1 MMAEK
6 VMKLLVRNKNQKQC
20 AKYHC
25 DKHVVKMIV
34 ETAQMLSTAHQLN
47 GSPYKDKVYKATH
60 INHPC
65 NIWVRTAKG
74 NYLWTVELFIELLKE
89 YTKRY
94 KKIHKSSRLIRY
106 FVNYCPVKGSKMTDF
121 VLAMPD
127 EYKCSSSVLSY
138 RRYYKG
144 EKRRFAKWN
153 YTEEP
158 EWWNGMS

>member
-1 MMAEK
+1 MNIF
-6 VMKLLVRNKNQKQC
+6 LLDKNPTVC

-65 NIWVRTAKG
+65 NIWVRTAKW
-74 NYLWTVELFIELLKE
+74 NYLWTAALFIELLKE

-94 KKIHKSSRLIRY
+94 KKIHKSSRLIEY
-106 FVNYCPVKGSKMTDF
+106 FVKYCPVEKNGKTNF

-127 EYKCSSSVLSY
+127 EYKCSNPVMAY
-138 RRYYKG
+138 RNYYKG
-144 EKRRFAKWN
+144 EKARFAKWN

-158 EWWNGMS
+158 EWWNGTS